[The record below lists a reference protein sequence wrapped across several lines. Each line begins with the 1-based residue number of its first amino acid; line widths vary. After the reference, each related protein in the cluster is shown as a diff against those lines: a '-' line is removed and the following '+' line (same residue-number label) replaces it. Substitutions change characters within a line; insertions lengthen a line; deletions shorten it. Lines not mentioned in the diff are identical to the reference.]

1 MEEIEICDERLKRS
15 ERWEVRL
22 MKCSP
27 VLDLRMGTTKI
38 TLLEGERCEA
48 EGGEQITIAPTGTM
62 KRSEVSLLNFRFSCE
77 NMRLTDS

>member
-1 MEEIEICDERLKRS
+1 VVVEEGTVG
-15 ERWEVRL
+15 VRL

-27 VLDLRMGTTKI
+27 VLDLGMGTTKI